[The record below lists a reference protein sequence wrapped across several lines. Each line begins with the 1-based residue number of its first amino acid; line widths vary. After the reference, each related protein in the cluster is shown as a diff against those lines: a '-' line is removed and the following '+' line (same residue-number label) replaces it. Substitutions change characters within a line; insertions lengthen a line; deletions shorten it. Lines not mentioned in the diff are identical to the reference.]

1 MLFDIT
7 HKTTYR
13 YSQPVELAPHVLRTR
28 PRVDGGQRLLRYTL
42 RIAPTPA
49 GITETT
55 DPCGN
60 AMTCIWFTQATEF
73 LEIHASLA
81 VEVTRENPFEYRL
94 SDPGVAVL
102 PARYNDDDRRL
113 LAPYLGGERAAAP
126 SVAAFAEA
134 VAAESGGATLNYV
147 MDLGRAIKRQLGY
160 VVREEGA
167 PYAPDEALSVGS
179 GSCRDFA
186 MLYIAACRH
195 MGLAARFVSGYV
207 QGEVGGLSQTNY
219 LHAWAEVYI
228 PGGGWRGFDP
238 THAVAVADHH
248 LTVAAGPEPEDAAPI
263 HGHYRAEGVASRLET
278 HINVQVYPLLSAS
291 ATRTA

>member
-1 MLFDIT
+1 M
-7 HKTTYR
+7 YR
-13 YSQPVELAPHVLRTR
+13 YSRPVELGPHVLRIR
-28 PRVDGGQRLLRYTL
+28 PRVDGGQRLLRYNV

-49 GITETT
+49 GVTETT

-60 AMTCIWFTQATEF
+60 AMTCVWFTQAAES

-81 VEVTRENPFEYRL
+81 VEVSRENPFEYLL
-94 SDPGVAVL
+94 SDPGVGAV
-102 PARYNDDDRRL
+102 PAVYNDDDRRL
-113 LAPYLGGERAAAP
+113 LSPYFTSGPAAP
-126 SVAAFAEA
+126 AVSALAEEVARDSEGSVLRF
-134 VAAESGGATLNYV
+134 V
-147 MDLGRAIKRQLGY
+147 MELGRAIKRRIGY
-160 VVREEGA
+160 VVREEGP
-167 PYAPDEALSVGS
+167 PYAPEETLAIGA
-179 GSCRDFA
+179 GSCRDSA
-186 MLYIAACRH
+186 VLYIAACRH

-207 QGEVGGLSQTNY
+207 QGEVGGLHQTNY

-248 LTVAAGPEPEDAAPI
+248 LTVAAGPEPGDAAPI